1 MRPELNHSEI
11 TRLLD
16 QIEAEY
22 LAAERGLTGFA
33 ESASHA
39 AITARMERIGRLHA
53 DLHALADAEAIRL
66 MAERLATVPEDEEEP
81 RCIV

>member
-1 MRPELNHSEI
+1 MRSEANDSEI
-11 TRLLD
+11 ARLLN

-33 ESASHA
+33 EGATHA
-39 AITARMERIGRLHA
+39 AITARMERIGRLHE
-53 DLHALADAEAIRL
+53 DLRTLVGEEAIRL
-66 MAERLATVPEDEEEP
+66 MAERLATVPEGEEES